1 MKGFL
6 SRLEDSHAPRGTL
19 FPAINAKC
27 NQCNFEINGS
37 DALEI
42 SNAKSFIFIRLEI
55 ACTHRWRKTLEEKLV
70 EKKRREKEIFVNNF
84 VRMRGNLLI
93 DGDFEQTVIPI
104 FFAKRKSIIDKDNLI

>member
-70 EKKRREKEIFVNNF
+70 ERCEKKRREKEIFVNNF
-84 VRMRGNLLI
+84 VRMRGNSLI

-104 FFAKRKSIIDKDNLI
+104 FFREEKKYY